1 MNQISR
7 WSCLKRFQV
16 KNLQELSEEQPV
28 LLVFLRHF
36 GCPFCQETLLDV
48 RSRRA
53 ELEAKGFTIVLVYMV
68 SPAIGQEYLEQYGMD
83 DMEQLS
89 DPESIAYKRFRLNRG
104 KFPPAPW
111 SQSALQMGLAG
122 C

>member
-1 MNQISR
+1 MS
-7 WSCLKRFQV
+7 V
-16 KNLQELSEEQPV
+16 LS
-28 LLVFLRHF
+28 
-36 GCPFCQETLLDV
+36 ETLLDV

-89 DPESIAYKRFRLNRG
+89 DPESIAYKRF
-104 KFPPAPW
+104 PA
-111 SQSALQMGLAG
+111 
-122 C
+122 